1 MRYHR
6 IRAQSHKTILV
17 SDANQKSKLLPVLLS
32 RWFSIGGPTIPSLG
46 LIHLLERLAGLR
58 KSILFTY

>member
-6 IRAQSHKTILV
+6 IRAQSHKTILL
-17 SDANQKSKLLPVLLS
+17 SDANHKSKLLPVLLS
-32 RWFSIGGPTIPSLG
+32 HWFSIGGPIPSLG
-46 LIHLLERLAGLR
+46 LIHLLERLTGLR